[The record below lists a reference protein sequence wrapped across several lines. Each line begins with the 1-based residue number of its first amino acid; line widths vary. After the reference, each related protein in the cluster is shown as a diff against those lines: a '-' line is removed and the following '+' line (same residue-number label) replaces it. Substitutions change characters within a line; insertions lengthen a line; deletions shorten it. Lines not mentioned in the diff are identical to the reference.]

1 MLEIY
6 SHTHHPLHDKILVDK
21 KGNEYQIDV
30 VTEDFYYGKF
40 ISIMYRK
47 IGTKS
52 HECLYWENI
61 SCQDETILKS
71 IEENQNEY
79 FLKDFDL

>member
-1 MLEIY
+1 
-6 SHTHHPLHDKILVDK
+6 
-21 KGNEYQIDV
+21 
-30 VTEDFYYGKF
+30 
-40 ISIMYRK
+40 MYRK